1 MSQSKHKTNSIIG
14 NVIMIVALLTLFFM
28 DTLSQHLGVG
38 AVALWMMLAGTG
50 AYFLMKDKRDQT
62 LPD

>member
-1 MSQSKHKTNSIIG
+1 MSQSKHKNNSIIG
-14 NVIMIVALLTLFFM
+14 NVIMAVALLMLFFM
-28 DTLSQHLGVG
+28 DTLSQHLGGG
-38 AVALWMMLAGTG
+38 AVALWMMVAGTG